1 MKEKD
6 ECNVTTLKQVYNAR
20 YRYKRS
26 IRGSRTELQQLML
39 MLERDHYIH
48 FSRCLDESDVF
59 NECVH
64 RLELVC
70 QPWPVFFE
78 YVNDSWIIPYKKFF
92 VKAWTNKV
100 MHLGN
105 TTSNKVESAHWSLK
119 KVLGSSMGDLCSCW
133 DGIHNVIILQHNEIK
148 ASFERS
154 LNLISDSYKALSYR
168 RLVGNI
174 SRCALELLAPELERV
189 KKIGFDS
196 SRCGCILRQ
205 TYGLPCACELARYDP
220 GIIPLQEIHVM
231 WTRLSFSN
239 VSSSQSEGQLSIQRE
254 VDLLLNLFKEVD
266 IAGKV
271 TIKHKLLDI
280 VCPSMTSMLPPP
292 SKVKTKGAAKSHR
305 SNKSTKRDPSY
316 FEHVDAFI
324 ESSRQD
330 TCVAKIE
337 NKLKSK
343 RVIEE
348 KVIPMLE
355 QFNPVFH
362 PYILDVVDVVADDH
376 CGYRCIAALLVGGY
390 DRLEELRKSLLVHS
404 PSGANR
410 DKWMTIP
417 DMGYAIA
424 NRYNVILVCLSSVQN
439 LTIFPLRTSPP
450 ISQSQH
456 RLICIEHVY
465 SSHFVQVR
473 LQEGCPLPTVDII
486 LSSNCYPKAKG
497 WASFYRDRMQAF
509 LDLHVVDRSYV
520 DLMED

>member
-1 MKEKD
+1 
-6 ECNVTTLKQVYNAR
+6 
-20 YRYKRS
+20 
-26 IRGSRTELQQLML
+26 
-39 MLERDHYIH
+39 
-48 FSRCLDESDVF
+48 
-59 NECVH
+59 
-64 RLELVC
+64 
-70 QPWPVFFE
+70 
-78 YVNDSWIIPYKKFF
+78 
-92 VKAWTNKV
+92 
-100 MHLGN
+100 
-105 TTSNKVESAHWSLK
+105 
-119 KVLGSSMGDLCSCW
+119 MGDLCSCW

-154 LNLISDSYKALSYR
+154 INLISDSYKALSYR

-280 VCPSMTSMLPPP
+280 VCPSMASMLPPP

-305 SNKSTKRDPSY
+305 SKKSTKRDPSY

-330 TCVAKIE
+330 TFVAKTE
-337 NKLKSK
+337 NKVKSK
-343 RVIEE
+343 HVIEE

-362 PYILDVVDVVADDH
+362 PYILDVVDVVADGH
-376 CGYRCIAALLVGGY
+376 CGYRCIAALLGMGEESWPLIRHDLYKELSQWRDEYATLVGGY
-390 DRLEELRKSLLVHS
+390 DRLEELRKSLLVQS
-404 PSGANR
+404 PSG
-410 DKWMTIP
+410 
-417 DMGYAIA
+417 
-424 NRYNVILVCLSSVQN
+424 VQ
-439 LTIFPLRTSPP
+439 LLYTTVQIYVLQVF
-450 ISQSQH
+450 
-456 RLICIEHVY
+456 Y
-465 SSHFVQVR
+465 DFV
-473 LQEGCPLPTVDII
+473 LL
-486 LSSNCYPKAKG
+486 
-497 WASFYRDRMQAF
+497 
-509 LDLHVVDRSYV
+509 
-520 DLMED
+520 

>member
-1 MKEKD
+1 
-6 ECNVTTLKQVYNAR
+6 
-20 YRYKRS
+20 
-26 IRGSRTELQQLML
+26 
-39 MLERDHYIH
+39 
-48 FSRCLDESDVF
+48 
-59 NECVH
+59 
-64 RLELVC
+64 
-70 QPWPVFFE
+70 
-78 YVNDSWIIPYKKFF
+78 
-92 VKAWTNKV
+92 
-100 MHLGN
+100 
-105 TTSNKVESAHWSLK
+105 
-119 KVLGSSMGDLCSCW
+119 
-133 DGIHNVIILQHNEIK
+133 
-148 ASFERS
+148 
-154 LNLISDSYKALSYR
+154 
-168 RLVGNI
+168 
-174 SRCALELLAPELERV
+174 
-189 KKIGFDS
+189 
-196 SRCGCILRQ
+196 
-205 TYGLPCACELARYDP
+205 
-220 GIIPLQEIHVM
+220 M

-266 IAGKV
+266 IAEKV

-280 VCPSMTSMLPPP
+280 VCPSMTSMLLPP

-305 SNKSTKRDPSY
+305 SKKSTKRDPSY

-337 NKLKSK
+337 NRLKSK

-362 PYILDVVDVVADDH
+362 PYILDVVDVVADGH
-376 CGYRCIAALLVGGY
+376 CGYRCIAALLGMGEESWPLIRHDLYKELSQWRDEYATLVGGY
-390 DRLEELRKSLLVHS
+390 DRLEELRKSLLVQS

-456 RLICIEHVY
+456 RLICIGHVY
-465 SSHFVQVR
+465 NFHFVQVR

-486 LSSNCYPKAKG
+486 SSSNCYPKAKG
-497 WASFYRDRMQAF
+497 WTSFYRDRMQAF
-509 LDLHVVDRSYV
+509 LDLHIVDRSYV